1 VNNLVLRF
9 LFAAALLMQSCLV
22 CGAARAQSQSQ
33 TDFRAE
39 NSDSSAVVAPVS
51 SLAAQF
57 PATDASLVTEAPLD
71 QRSLLSSA
79 VIDPGNLAAYSPLT
93 ATSPDADPSWAA
105 SAAQP
110 SPEPKPSPSPRPYS
124 YNENP
129 NQWQLGITF
138 ALVRFRS
145 SVYFASAPG
154 FNTSLAYWFK
164 DGIAIEGSI
173 TTAFAPPVFANE
185 HFRYLSYAAG
195 PKFSFGH
202 GRLQPWAHA
211 LAGGV
216 HLIPQTASGGQN
228 GLEITLGGG
237 VDYPISGVI
246 SAKAG
251 VDYLG
256 THMFG
261 EWQSSVQILAGFS
274 FRF

>member
-22 CGAARAQSQSQ
+22 CGSARAQNQSQ
-33 TDFRAE
+33 TDFRTE
-39 NSDSSAVVAPVS
+39 NSNASAVVALASPV
-51 SLAAQF
+51 AAQF
-57 PATDASLVTEAPLD
+57 PATDVSLTAGTPFRGRGFTPFAVT
-71 QRSLLSSA
+71 
-79 VIDPGNLAAYSPLT
+79 DPGNLAAYSPLT
-93 ATSPDADPSWAA
+93 AISPEADSSRTA
-105 SAAQP
+105 STAQP
-110 SPEPKPSPSPRPYS
+110 SPEPAPSPSPKPYS

-129 NQWQLGITF
+129 NKWQLGITF

-164 DGIAIEGSI
+164 DGMAIEASV

-195 PKFSFGH
+195 PKFAFGH

-228 GLEITLGGG
+228 GIEFLLGGG
-237 VDYPISGVI
+237 VDYPINGVI

>member
-1 VNNLVLRF
+1 MNNFALR
-9 LFAAALLMQSCLV
+9 LSFAAALLMQSVLA
-22 CGAARAQSQSQ
+22 CGLACGQSQ
-33 TDFRAE
+33 T
-39 NSDSSAVVAPVS
+39 P
-51 SLAAQF
+51 SLAADTEPAVAVAPASALPTQV
-57 PATDASLVTEAPLD
+57 PATD
-71 QRSLLSSA
+71 SLLTIA
-79 VIDPGNLAAYSPLT
+79 DPGSLAAYSPLDT
-93 ATSPDADPSWAA
+93 SASSAEVDATPTWAA
-105 SAAQP
+105 SPALP
-110 SPEPKPSPSPRPYS
+110 VPPPKPRPHY

-129 NQWQLGITF
+129 NKWQLGVAV

-145 SVYFASAPG
+145 SVYYASAPG
-154 FNTSLAYWFK
+154 FNTSLAYWWK
-164 DGIAIEGSI
+164 EWVAIEGSV

-202 GRLQPWAHA
+202 GRLEPWAHA

-228 GLEITLGGG
+228 GAEITLGGG
-237 VDYPISGVI
+237 VDYVINDVI

-261 EWQSSVQILAGFS
+261 EWQSSAQIVAGFS

>member
-1 VNNLVLRF
+1 MNNLVLRF
-9 LFAAALLMQSCLV
+9 LFAVVLFTQTFLV
-22 CGAARAQSQSQ
+22 CGSVRGQSPI
-33 TDFRAE
+33 DFYSE
-39 NSDSSAVVAPVS
+39 NSDSSVAVAPASAV
-51 SLAAQF
+51 AAQF
-57 PATDASLVTEAPLD
+57 PAMDASLTAVTPLRD
-71 QRSLLSSA
+71 SA
-79 VIDPGNLAAYSPLT
+79 FSAFTVAEPGNLAAYSPLA
-93 ATSPDADPSWAA
+93 ATSADANPSWAA
-105 SAAQP
+105 SAGQPARP
-110 SPEPKPSPSPRPYS
+110 SPEPRPKPY
-124 YNENP
+124 YYENP
-129 NQWQLGITF
+129 NKWQLGITF

-154 FNTSLAYWFK
+154 FNTSLAYWFR
-164 DGIAIEGSI
+164 DGMAIEGSV

-185 HFRYLSYAAG
+185 HFRYLSYGIG

-202 GRLQPWAHA
+202 GRLEPWAHA

-228 GLEITLGGG
+228 GLEITVGGG
-237 VDYPISGVI
+237 VDYVINGVI
-246 SAKAG
+246 SAKGG